1 MDGQG
6 SQQKLSRRGDHAG
19 MLRPSM
25 RWLTV
30 MCSKVSDFRVR
41 TGFGPAGRIAALAAC
56 VLLPRPCPAGET
68 QYELWPEAN
77 AYFKLSSQLRLYLLL
92 APVYSPQSWTGDQAA
107 SFGELEVGSHL
118 DISLKPFLRTVLRK
132 SDWER
137 ERYFLARIGYTH
149 LSNFA
154 GAPESHENR
163 VLLELTARFALP
175 GEVWAVNRT
184 RVDLRDK
191 DGTSSTRLRD
201 RLQLEREMSLFG
213 AVTVPYV
220 NVEPFYDSR
229 YDAVVRWRYETGI
242 EIVMNAHWRV
252 EPHYLRQED
261 SQSEPRHTNAFGLV
275 LKYYR

>member
-1 MDGQG
+1 MTFRGVPA
-6 SQQKLSRRGDHAG
+6 LPCRR
-19 MLRPSM
+19 
-25 RWLTV
+25 
-30 MCSKVSDFRVR
+30 
-41 TGFGPAGRIAALAAC
+41 PAKRLPTTWAAAILAC
-56 VLLPRPCPAGET
+56 VLLSRPCLADET

-77 AYFKLSSQLRLYLLL
+77 AFFKLSGQLRLYLLV
-92 APVYSPQSWTGDQAA
+92 APVYAPQSWTGDKTT
-107 SFGELEVGSHL
+107 SFGELEIGPHL
-118 DISLKPFLRTVLRK
+118 DISLKPIFRGKFRN

-137 ERYFLARIGYTH
+137 ERYFWARVGYTR
-149 LSNFA
+149 LSDFA
-154 GAPESHENR
+154 GAPPSHENR
-163 VLLELTARFALP
+163 LILELTARFALP

-184 RVDLRDK
+184 RIDLRDK

-261 SQSEPRHTNAFGLV
+261 SQSEPRHTNAFGLI